1 MPTTANSAKQSDT
14 SEPHLP
20 SGSINLPVPAST
32 LLPATTDQSLTEK
45 LIRLLAASYVRRE
58 GRFYHI
64 DRPTEPLAREDLQRV
79 FLFQAAAI
87 NGGQDAPN
95 AVMKQVYNTAIT
107 QMNSNQYRSIP
118 VWTSSAAL

>member
-1 MPTTANSAKQSDT
+1 MQTTANSAKQSDT

-32 LLPATTDQSLTEK
+32 LLPATTDQSLTDR

-64 DRPTEPLAREDLQRV
+64 DRPTESMTREDLQRS
-79 FLFQAAAI
+79 FKYQAVTI
-87 NGGQDAPN
+87 NGGQDVPN
-95 AVMKQVYNTAIT
+95 AVMKQVYDDVAPCT
-107 QMNSNQYRSIP
+107 
-118 VWTSSAAL
+118 